1 MADNNEPTLRNAL
14 DAVNTSRKWALL
26 GIGSMLFAVAL
37 LLFMLFMM
45 VIPSLQPPAPE
56 TTGSATNQGVTV
68 DAPTGGSSIAINRL
82 MPLKILWVSS
92 AIQLLFVA
100 CATTV
105 LMLHMSRMTR
115 AVLRA
120 IESTRR

>member
-14 DAVNTSRKWALL
+14 DAVNASRKWTLL
-26 GIGSMLFAVAL
+26 GIAAMFFSVAL

-45 VIPSLQPPAPE
+45 VIPSLQPPGGVQQGITVETPSGAP
-56 TTGSATNQGVTV
+56 
-68 DAPTGGSSIAINRL
+68 DIAINRL
-82 MPLKILWVSS
+82 VPLKVLWVSS
-92 AIQLLFVA
+92 AIQLFFVA
-100 CATTV
+100 CATIAV
-105 LMLHMSRMTR
+105 MLHVSRMTR

>member
-26 GIGSMLFAVAL
+26 GIGAMCFAVML

-45 VIPSLQPPAPE
+45 VIPALQPAGVAVAVPTE
-56 TTGSATNQGVTV
+56 T
-68 DAPTGGSSIAINRL
+68 PSIAINRVV
-82 MPLKILWVSS
+82 PLKVLWVAT

-100 CATTV
+100 CATGL
-105 LMLHMSRMTR
+105 LMLHVSRMTR

-120 IESTRR
+120 IESTRQ

>member
-26 GIGSMLFAVAL
+26 GIGAMCFAVML

-45 VIPSLQPPAPE
+45 VIPALQPPGGAVDA
-56 TTGSATNQGVTV
+56 TTGNPGIV
-68 DAPTGGSSIAINRL
+68 DPSGDGTLPIGRVV
-82 MPLKILWVSS
+82 PLKVLWVSS

-100 CATTV
+100 CATGV
-105 LMLHMSRMTR
+105 LMLHVSRMTR

-120 IESTRR
+120 IEATRK

>member
-14 DAVNTSRKWALL
+14 DAVNTSRKWTLL
-26 GIGSMLFAVAL
+26 GIGAMFFSVAL

-45 VIPSLQPPAPE
+45 VIPSMQ
-56 TTGSATNQGVTV
+56 QGVTADV
-68 DAPTGGSSIAINRL
+68 PTGEPSIAINRL

-92 AIQLLFVA
+92 AIQLFFVA
-100 CATTV
+100 CATAM
-105 LMLHMSRMTR
+105 LMLHISKMTR

-120 IESTRR
+120 IEAARK

>member
-26 GIGSMLFAVAL
+26 DIGAMFFAVAL

-45 VIPSLQPPAPE
+45 LQPAVQ
-56 TTGSATNQGVTV
+56 QGVTV
-68 DAPTGGSSIAINRL
+68 DTPTGAVRVDAPTGTPSVAITRL
-82 MPLKILWVSS
+82 MPLKVLWLSS
-92 AIQLLFVA
+92 AIQLFFVA
-100 CATTV
+100 CATAV

>member
-26 GIGSMLFAVAL
+26 GIGAMFFAVAL

-45 VIPSLQPPAPE
+45 LQPAVQ
-56 TTGSATNQGVTV
+56 QGVTV
-68 DAPTGGSSIAINRL
+68 DAPTGAVTVDAPTGTPSVAINRL
-82 MPLKILWVSS
+82 MPLKVLWVSS
-92 AIQLLFVA
+92 AIQLFFVA
-100 CATTV
+100 CATAV
-105 LMLHMSRMTR
+105 LMLHVSRMTR

-120 IESTRR
+120 IESIRR

>member
-1 MADNNEPTLRNAL
+1 VADNNEPTLRNAL
-14 DAVNTSRKWALL
+14 DAVNTGRKWALL
-26 GIGSMLFAVAL
+26 GIGAMLFSVAL

-45 VIPSLQPPAPE
+45 LQPAVQ
-56 TTGSATNQGVTV
+56 QGVTV
-68 DAPTGGSSIAINRL
+68 DAPTGAVTVDAPSSTRSTVINGL

-92 AIQLLFVA
+92 AIQLFFVA
-100 CATTV
+100 CATAV

-120 IESTRR
+120 IESIRR

>member
-14 DAVNTSRKWALL
+14 DAVNASRKWTLL
-26 GIGSMLFAVAL
+26 GIAAMFFSVAL

-45 VIPSLQPPAPE
+45 VIPSMQ
-56 TTGSATNQGVTV
+56 QGVTV
-68 DAPTGGSSIAINRL
+68 DVPAGAPSIAINRL

-92 AIQLLFVA
+92 AIQLFFVA
-100 CATTV
+100 CATAV
-105 LMLHMSRMTR
+105 VMLHVSKMTR

-120 IESTRR
+120 IEATRK

>member
-26 GIGSMLFAVAL
+26 GIGSMCFCRRAPAVHVVHDGHSGAAAAGGGGRC
-37 LLFMLFMM
+37 
-45 VIPSLQPPAPE
+45 QR
-56 TTGSATNQGVTV
+56 ATRDIHRNTV
-68 DAPTGGSSIAINRL
+68 RRSNLAINRV
-82 MPLKILWVSS
+82 MPLKVLWVSS

-100 CATTV
+100 CATGV
-105 LMLHMSRMTR
+105 LMLHVSRLTR

>member
-26 GIGSMLFAVAL
+26 GIGSMFFAVAL

-45 VIPSLQPPAPE
+45 LQPAVQ
-56 TTGSATNQGVTV
+56 QGVTV
-68 DAPTGGSSIAINRL
+68 DTPTGAVRVDAPTGTPSVAITRL
-82 MPLKILWVSS
+82 MPLKVLWLSS
-92 AIQLLFVA
+92 AIQLFFVA
-100 CATTV
+100 CATAV

-120 IESTRR
+120 IESTRN